1 MAKWHGTIGY
11 VKTEETSPGI
21 YSEVVTERNYYGDII
36 RDNKR
41 WSPNSNSTNED
52 LTLNA
57 QFSIVADS
65 FARENLGYIKY
76 VVYMGTKWKI
86 TSIDPQ
92 FPRLIL
98 AVGGVYNG

>member
-1 MAKWHGTIGY
+1 MAKWHGIIGY

-21 YSEVVTERNYYGDII
+21 HSEVVTERNYYGDII

-57 QFSIVADS
+57 QFSIIADS
-65 FARENLGYIKY
+65 FTSENLGYIKY

>member
-1 MAKWHGTIGY
+1 MAKWHGTVGY

-21 YSEVVTERNYYGDII
+21 YSKVVTERSYYGDII
-36 RDNKR
+36 RNIKQ
-41 WSPNSNSTNED
+41 WSPNSNSTNDD

-65 FARENLGYIKY
+65 FVRDNIGYIKY

-92 FPRLIL
+92 PPRLIL
-98 AVGGVYNG
+98 TVGGVYNG